1 MSYTMA
7 SFSSILRNSIP
18 RTVFAHARQTHVQI
32 LIHGLSHDVTLQTDL
47 LLAYS
52 RGSILNA
59 RKLFDR
65 MLERNMHSW
74 NIMISAYVQ
83 NSMHNDALNIFHE
96 LLNSGMTPDHYTFPP
111 VLKACAGIGDVSL
124 GLVLYHISNL
134 EKVLKICY

>member
-1 MSYTMA
+1 
-7 SFSSILRNSIP
+7 
-18 RTVFAHARQTHVQI
+18 
-32 LIHGLSHDVTLQTDL
+32 
-47 LLAYS
+47 
-52 RGSILNA
+52 
-59 RKLFDR
+59 

-124 GLVLYHISNL
+124 GLDLD
-134 EKVLKICY
+134 VLKDWQYLIVE